1 MANLE
6 WFDSNEFHR
15 DDIADG
21 GMLVAGNDNPKL
33 LFWLGSD
40 IPIRM
45 G

>member
-6 WFDSNEFHR
+6 WFDSNEFQR

-21 GMLVAGNDNPKL
+21 GMLASDNVFPML